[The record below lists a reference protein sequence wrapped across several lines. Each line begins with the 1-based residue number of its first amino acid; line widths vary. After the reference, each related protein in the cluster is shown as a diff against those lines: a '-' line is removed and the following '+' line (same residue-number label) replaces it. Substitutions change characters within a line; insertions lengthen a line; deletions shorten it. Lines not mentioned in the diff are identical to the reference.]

1 VTTDDASERRCGH
14 DGGDGPERLTRE
26 VRALALLALDH
37 LDPLIAR
44 LRDAVV
50 RSSPNGLTHEPDHA
64 RPPTGPCTACPVCMV
79 LAVVRREHP
88 ELAERFGVHAAGLL
102 AALREA
108 LDGQPPADNPAPAPQ
123 PPRVQHIPVERSAGG
138 EPC

>member
-1 VTTDDASERRCGH
+1 VTTDDASERCCGH
-14 DGGDGPERLTRE
+14 EGGDGRERLARE
-26 VRALALLALDH
+26 ARALALLALDH

-44 LRDAVV
+44 VRDAAV
-50 RSSPNGLTHEPDHA
+50 RSSQDGLAHEPDHA
-64 RPPTGPCTACPVCMV
+64 RPPTGPCTACPVCMA

-108 LDGQPPADNPAPAPQ
+108 LYGWSHPDNPVPAPQ
-123 PPRVQHIPVERSAGG
+123 PPRVQHIPVERSTGG